1 MLYELNNKQKK
12 TLTDIFAN
20 PLKSDIPWKNIEIL
34 FGALGGEVSQGRGS
48 RVRVSLNGVRAVF
61 HQPHPQREAPK
72 GTIKSVRDFLENAG
86 ISHGKDLLSE
96 DEDI

>member
-1 MLYELNNKQKK
+1 MLDGLNNKQRK
-12 TLTDIFAN
+12 TLVDIFTN
-20 PLKSDIPWKNIEIL
+20 PLKSDIPWKNIEVL

-48 RVRVSLNGVRAVF
+48 RVRVVLNGVRAVF

-72 GTIKSVRDFLENAG
+72 GTVKGVRDFLENAG
-86 ISHGKDLLSE
+86 ISDGGDLLPE